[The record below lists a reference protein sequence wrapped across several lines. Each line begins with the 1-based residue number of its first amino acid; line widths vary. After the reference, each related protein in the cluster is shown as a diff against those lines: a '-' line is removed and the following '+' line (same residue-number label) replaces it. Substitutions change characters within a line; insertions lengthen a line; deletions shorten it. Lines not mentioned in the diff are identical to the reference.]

1 MPNNQHPNNAPGLA
15 LPQDVAQQRAA
26 QQQRAQSAHSML
38 INIST
43 GVLCQLAHADE
54 LRADWSRQRTNES
67 TESHNERL
75 QLRCD
80 ETAGLAA
87 RYGEALL
94 NVLGVTQR
102 AGAAD
107 AEGGG

>member
-1 MPNNQHPNNAPGLA
+1 MPSNQRTNNGPGLA

-26 QQQRAQSAHSML
+26 QQQRAQAAHSML

-67 TESHNERL
+67 TESHGERL
-75 QLRCD
+75 QIRCD
-80 ETAGLAA
+80 ETAVLAA
-87 RYGEALL
+87 KYGEALL
-94 NVLGVTQR
+94 NVLGITHRPEAVDNQT
-102 AGAAD
+102 G
-107 AEGGG
+107 